1 MTVNSLI
8 QMTLSKISNFDRWKW
23 LIWILVDGGAADP
36 AERDTTVLTVTFLGY
51 VTPMQG
57 FSMYSI

>member
-1 MTVNSLI
+1 
-8 QMTLSKISNFDRWKW
+8 MTLSKISNFDRWKW
-23 LIWILVDGGAADP
+23 LIWILVDGGAANP
-36 AERDTTVLTVTFLGY
+36 TERDTTVLAVTFLGY